1 MNFLAAF
8 KGYRTVI
15 FNLIMTAAM
24 IASMQ
29 GWIGSDDQPSAETVN
44 LFLNNLEGVLA
55 AIWGVG
61 NIALRTVTTTPIG
74 KKEA

>member
-8 KGYRTVI
+8 KGYRTVL

-29 GWIGSDDQPSAETVN
+29 GWIGPGEQPDATAVN
-44 LFLNNLEGVLA
+44 LFLDNLEGFLT

-61 NIALRTVTTTPIG
+61 NLVLRAVTTTPLG
-74 KKEA
+74 QKE